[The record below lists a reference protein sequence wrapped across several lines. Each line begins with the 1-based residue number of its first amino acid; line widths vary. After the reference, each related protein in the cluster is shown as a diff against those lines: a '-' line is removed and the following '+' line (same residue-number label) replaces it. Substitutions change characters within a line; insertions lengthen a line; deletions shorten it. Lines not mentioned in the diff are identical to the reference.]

1 MLRTP
6 HLPQLAWWLFC
17 LTLLLMPLPLG
28 GNRSWVLLI
37 VVPGVLATW
46 ALLLASQDSR
56 QQLGR
61 AIQLAGW
68 PLACLAGIAVLQTA
82 QTLTLPASW
91 LAALSPG
98 MAQAWQGQASGSLSL
113 DRFNTQLYATLT
125 LCFASAFVFIQY
137 FALQSA
143 RLVKRLMLV
152 LVLAGIF
159 QAVVG
164 IYLYSVKADYTLFYF
179 ALQHV
184 RTLGTFTYHNHYAFY
199 LVMALCL
206 GLGLIMAEPAT
217 QQSGGWKQ
225 QLNKLLAFVESRKML
240 LRLGLIVIVIA
251 LVLTKSRMGN
261 AAFFTALLASMA
273 VYLALVKPRNKNLLW
288 LVASVVIIDIVVLGS
303 WVGLDKVA
311 ERIGNTALSKNSATL
326 SAMVRGQQNSA
337 EWPRDES
344 VEARLLPAD
353 YAVNIIKDYPLT
365 GTGAGTFYTIFPSYK
380 PATVNHFYDHAHN
393 DYVELLTDHGFIGIS
408 LFAALVLCVIARTIG
423 VLRHRKSALAKGL
436 AFSTIMA
443 CCAALLHSLVDFNLQ
458 QPTNAMLFTCI
469 LGLGWSAGFIERP
482 ARQL

>member
-6 HLPQLAWWLFC
+6 HLPILAWWLFC
-17 LTLLLMPLPLG
+17 LILVLMPLPLG

-37 VVPGVLATW
+37 TAPGLMAVW
-46 ALLLASQDSR
+46 GLLLANDTSRHQLSQ
-56 QQLGR
+56 
-61 AIQLAGW
+61 AIGQSKL
-68 PLACLAGIAVLQTA
+68 PLACLAGIALLQTL

-91 LAALSPG
+91 LATVSPG
-98 MAQAWQGQASGSLSL
+98 LANLWQGQGSLSL

-125 LCFASAFVFIQY
+125 LCYASAFVFIQY

-143 RLVKRLMLV
+143 RLIKQLVLV

-164 IYLYSVKADYTLFYF
+164 IYLYSVNADYTLFYF
-179 ALQHV
+179 ALHHV
-184 RTLGTFTYHNHYAFY
+184 RTIGTFTYHNHYAFY

-206 GLGLIMAEPAT
+206 GLGLIMAEPAA
-217 QQSGGWKQ
+217 QQGGGWKQ

-311 ERIGNTALSKNSATL
+311 ERIGNTALNKNSATL
-326 SAMVRGQQNSA
+326 SAMIRGQENSP

-344 VEARLLPAD
+344 VEARMLPAD

-365 GTGAGTFYTIFPSYK
+365 GTGAGTFYTIFPTYK
-380 PATVNHFYDHAHN
+380 PATVNHYYDHAHN

-423 VLRHRKSALAKGL
+423 VMRHRRSALAKGL
-436 AFSTIMA
+436 AFSTTMA

-458 QPTNAMLFTCI
+458 VPTNAMLFTCI

>member
-6 HLPQLAWWLFC
+6 HLPKLAWWLFC
-17 LTLLLMPLPLG
+17 LTLVLMPLPLG

-37 VVPGVLATW
+37 IAPGLLAIW
-46 ALLLASQDSR
+46 GLLLASDSSR
-56 QQLGR
+56 HQLGQ
-61 AIQLAGW
+61 AIGQSKF
-68 PLACLAGIAVLQTA
+68 PLACLAGIALLQTI

-91 LAALSPG
+91 LATVSPG
-98 MAQAWQGQASGSLSL
+98 LATLWQGQGSLSL

-125 LCFASAFVFIQY
+125 LCYTSAFIFIQY

-143 RLVKRLMLV
+143 RLIKQLLLV

-159 QAVVG
+159 QAVAG
-164 IYLYSVKADYTLFYF
+164 IYLYSVNADYTLFYF
-179 ALQHV
+179 ALHHV
-184 RTLGTFTYHNHYAFY
+184 RTIGTFTYHNHYAFY

-217 QQSGGWKQ
+217 QQNGGWKQ
-225 QLNKLLAFVESRKML
+225 QFNKLLAFVESRKML

-311 ERIGNTALSKNSATL
+311 ERIGNTALSKDSATL
-326 SAMVRGQQNSA
+326 SAMIRGQENSP

-344 VEARLLPAD
+344 VETRMLPAD
-353 YAVNIIKDYPLT
+353 YAVNIIKDYPIT
-365 GTGAGTFYTIFPSYK
+365 GTGAGTFYTIFPTYK
-380 PATVNHFYDHAHN
+380 PATVNQYYDHAHN

-458 QPTNAMLFTCI
+458 VPTNAMLFTCI

>member
-1 MLRTP
+1 MLRIP
-6 HLPQLAWWLFC
+6 HLPNLAWWLFC
-17 LTLLLMPLPLG
+17 LTLVLMPLPLG

-37 VVPGVLATW
+37 IAPSLLAIW
-46 ALLLASQDSR
+46 GLLLTSDSSR
-56 QQLGR
+56 QQLGQ
-61 AIQLAGW
+61 AISHSKL
-68 PLACLAGIAVLQTA
+68 PLACLAGIGLLQTI

-91 LAALSPG
+91 LATLSPG
-98 MAQAWQGQASGSLSL
+98 LATIWQGQGSLSL

-125 LCFASAFVFIQY
+125 LCYASAFVFIQY

-143 RLVKRLMLV
+143 RLIKQLLLV

-159 QAVVG
+159 QAVAG
-164 IYLYSVKADYTLFYF
+164 IYLYSVNADYTLFYF
-179 ALQHV
+179 ALHHV
-184 RTLGTFTYHNHYAFY
+184 RTIGTFTYHNHYAFY
-199 LVMALCL
+199 LVMTLCL
-206 GLGLIMAEPAT
+206 GLGLIMAEPAA
-217 QQSGGWKQ
+217 QQNGGWKQ

-326 SAMVRGQQNSA
+326 SAMIRGQENSP

-344 VEARLLPAD
+344 VEARMLPAD
-353 YAVNIIKDYPLT
+353 YAANIIKDYPLT
-365 GTGAGTFYTIFPSYK
+365 GTGAGTFYTIFPTYK
-380 PATVNHFYDHAHN
+380 PATVNNYYDHAHN

-408 LFAALVLCVIARTIG
+408 LFAALVLCVLARTIV
-423 VLRHRKSALAKGL
+423 VLRNRKSALAKGL
-436 AFSTIMA
+436 AFSTMMA

-458 QPTNAMLFTCI
+458 VPTNAMLFTCI
-469 LGLGWSAGFIERP
+469 LGLGWCAGFIERP